1 MGSANEK
8 DVEGSKDHP
17 LISRYAGSVITYY
30 EVMEFYEYILPLG
43 KLNNDRE
50 LTNSKKVTGKVTRIQ
65 YKAPKGRSTLEIF
78 HNYKTAIK
86 DAGFEIL
93 FSGTQKELGWFWTY
107 KLYDRDVN
115 PLTFDGNRAISEK
128 DFRYLTAKLDRQQED
143 KGIIYVSICVAL
155 GGGSD
160 SSGIQVDV
168 IEPSPWKK
176 RK

>member
-1 MGSANEK
+1 
-8 DVEGSKDHP
+8 
-17 LISRYAGSVITYY
+17 
-30 EVMEFYEYILPLG
+30 
-43 KLNNDRE
+43 
-50 LTNSKKVTGKVTRIQ
+50 
-65 YKAPKGRSTLEIF
+65 
-78 HNYKTAIK
+78 
-86 DAGFEIL
+86 
-93 FSGTQKELGWFWTY
+93 
-107 KLYDRDVN
+107 LYDRDVN

-160 SSGIQVDV
+160 SPGIQVDV